1 MALDLALVACGIALL
16 AFAGDKLVDFAAALA
31 ERAGLSAAVIGLTV
45 VAAGTSAPE
54 FVVSVSAA
62 LRGSADMALGNVLGS
77 NIANITLV
85 LGLTA
90 LIAPVAV
97 HSQLLRLDYPVALLA
112 SWLTLL
118 LCRDLLFGRPEGGF
132 FLASLVA
139 FMGYS
144 ILAARRV
151 LTAPEKKEAAS
162 LVPAEAGPLSRS
174 PLWVLAGG
182 LAASMAAL
190 SGGAEVLIR
199 GASGIALA
207 LGVTERVV
215 GLTVVALGTSLPE
228 LVASIAAARRGQ
240 QEMAIANVVGSN
252 IFNLLGILG
261 TAALI
266 RPVHV
271 APAAA
276 AVDCW
281 VMVASIAVLAPL
293 FYGAR
298 RVSRPAAA
306 VMVAAYL
313 AYTAS
318 LVV

>member
-1 MALDLALVACGIALL
+1 MVLDLLLVAGGVALL
-16 AFAGDKLVDFAAALA
+16 AYSGDKLVDFASALA

-62 LRGSADMALGNVLGS
+62 LRGSADLALGNVLGS

-90 LIAPVAV
+90 LIAPVPV

-118 LCRDLLFGRPEGGF
+118 LCRDLEFSRLEGGF
-132 FLASLVA
+132 FLASLVFFTA
-139 FMGYS
+139 YS
-144 ILAARRV
+144 ILTARRV
-151 LTAPEKKEAAS
+151 LTAPEKAEAAA
-162 LVPAEAGPLSRS
+162 LVPPESGPLSRRPS
-174 PLWVLAGG
+174 WVLAAG

-190 SGGAEVLIR
+190 SGGAELLIR
-199 GASGIALA
+199 GASSIALA

-228 LVASIAAARRGQ
+228 LVASVIAARRGQ

-261 TAALI
+261 AAALI
-266 RPVHV
+266 RPVGV

-276 AVDCW
+276 ALDCW

-298 RVSRPAAA
+298 RISRPAGL
-306 VMVAAYL
+306 VLVVGYL

-318 LVV
+318 LSL